1 MIRRQGNSGLSSSH
15 SCHSASIR
23 PSRSRIPGF
32 SGYLCPFYVTP
43 PVGDRPMLEDL
54 ARAWTASGLR
64 PVIDSVF
71 PFARAREAFDH
82 LMTGSHVGKIVI
94 ALSD

>member
-1 MIRRQGNSGLSSSH
+1 GAHESFLPLGSFSLHKTRGNS
-15 SCHSASIR
+15 
-23 PSRSRIPGF
+23 
-32 SGYLCPFYVTP
+32 
-43 PVGDRPMLEDL
+43 PMLEDL

>member
-1 MIRRQGNSGLSSSH
+1 M
-15 SCHSASIR
+15 
-23 PSRSRIPGF
+23 
-32 SGYLCPFYVTP
+32 CPFYVTP